1 MNDSNE
7 SVRNYLD
14 RVTPQKRRRD
24 AETLL
29 TMMARATGES
39 PKLLGTIIGFGQYHY
54 KYASGREG
62 DSVAAGFA
70 PRKAATTIYLMDGV
84 ERYKEQ
90 LQRLGPHST
99 GVGCLTSRISM
110 KSISSCSRA
119 SSSVLTAT
127 SRATPTACV
136 PGKALGR
143 HLTTQLAELHPRDW
157 LCGRL
162 A

>member
-1 MNDSNE
+1 MSDSNE

-14 RVTPQKRRRD
+14 RVTPEKRRRD

-29 TMMARATGES
+29 TVMARATGES
-39 PKLLGTIIGFGQYHY
+39 PKLSGSIIGFGQYHY

-62 DSVAAGFA
+62 DTAAAAFA

-99 GVGCLTSRISM
+99 GVGCLYVKDLAEIDL
-110 KSISSCSRA
+110 
-119 SSSVLTAT
+119 SVLEAIVVESYRNLT
-127 SRATPTACV
+127 SDTYGLRAREGAGPA
-136 PGKALGR
+136 GDAAG
-143 HLTTQLAELHPRDW
+143 
-157 LCGRL
+157 
-162 A
+162 

>member
-1 MNDSNE
+1 MSDINE

-14 RVTPQKRRRD
+14 RVTPEKRRRD

-29 TMMARATGES
+29 TLMARVTGES
-39 PKLLGTIIGFGQYHY
+39 PKLSGTIIGFGQYHY

-62 DSVAAGFA
+62 DTAAAAFA

-99 GVGCLTSRISM
+99 GVGCLYVKDLAEIDL
-110 KSISSCSRA
+110 
-119 SSSVLTAT
+119 SVLEAIVVESYRNLT
-127 SRATPTACV
+127 SDTYGMRAREGAGQVPDAPT
-136 PGKALGR
+136 G
-143 HLTTQLAELHPRDW
+143 
-157 LCGRL
+157 
-162 A
+162 

>member
-24 AETLL
+24 AETLI
-29 TMMARATGES
+29 TMMARATGQS

-99 GVGCLTSRISM
+99 GVGCLYI
-110 KSISSCSRA
+110 KDLNEIDL
-119 SSSVLTAT
+119 SVLESIVVESYRNLTSDTYGLRAREGARPAPDAT
-127 SRATPTACV
+127 
-136 PGKALGR
+136 G
-143 HLTTQLAELHPRDW
+143 
-157 LCGRL
+157 
-162 A
+162 

>member
-1 MNDSNE
+1 MSDINE

-62 DSVAAGFA
+62 DAAAAGFA

-99 GVGCLTSRISM
+99 GVGCLYVKDLEEIDL
-110 KSISSCSRA
+110 
-119 SSSVLTAT
+119 SVLETIVVE
-127 SRATPTACV
+127 SYRN
-136 PGKALGR
+136 LGR
-143 HLTTQLAELHPRDW
+143 DTYGLRAREGAGPAPDDAT
-157 LCGRL
+157 G
-162 A
+162 